1 MILQFHN
8 VILFKFQLFVTL
20 IHLIYKVVR
29 FIIMKNNYLI
39 LIVVLIAVFFATSSC
54 DKRKKWK
61 LPTDVGFKMD
71 INRST
76 SSNGKLVFT
85 SGTIILE
92 EFDFE
97 GEREQG
103 DDVYFTKSFPG
114 GLSIPF
120 DPNGNIAEL
129 DFDIPQGTYN
139 RISISFE
146 TFDDLG
152 DDNIVVNGT
161 YTNTSGTDYPIR
173 FEFKSAEYFD
183 IVAEDYSGSS
193 QIILDKDIAV
203 STKIQ
208 LDPIHWFQVV
218 STSLLDNADVVN
230 VGGTPTIV
238 ISEDEN
244 DDIFDLVVDR
254 LDESTEAVFQ

>member
-1 MILQFHN
+1 MRNIYSIL
-8 VILFKFQLFVTL
+8 TA
-20 IHLIYKVVR
+20 
-29 FIIMKNNYLI
+29 
-39 LIVVLIAVFFATSSC
+39 VLIAMFFASSTC
-54 DKRKKWK
+54 EKRKKWK

-71 INRST
+71 INRSIC
-76 SSNGKLVFT
+76 SNGKLVFT
-85 SGTIILE
+85 SGTIILA

-120 DPNGNIAEL
+120 DPNGAIAEL
-129 DFDIPQGTYN
+129 DFDIPQGTYT
-139 RISISFE
+139 RIAISFE

-161 YTNTSGTDYPIR
+161 YTNTSGTKYPIR
-173 FEFKSAEYFD
+173 FEFESSEYFS
-183 IVAEDYSGSS
+183 IVAEDYSGDS
-193 QIILDKDIAV
+193 QIVLDKDIAV
-203 STKIQ
+203 STKIL

-218 STSLLDNADVVN
+218 STSLLDDADLVS

>member
-1 MILQFHN
+1 
-8 VILFKFQLFVTL
+8 
-20 IHLIYKVVR
+20 
-29 FIIMKNNYLI
+29 MKNSYLI
-39 LIVVLIAVFFATSSC
+39 LIAVLIAVFFSFSSC

-76 SSNGKLVFT
+76 GSNGKLVFT
-85 SGTIILE
+85 SGPIILA

-120 DPNGNIAEL
+120 DPNGTIAEL

-139 RISISFE
+139 RIEISFE

-173 FEFKSAEYFD
+173 FEFKSAEYFS

-218 STSLLDNADVVN
+218 ST
-230 VGGTPTIV
+230 
-238 ISEDEN
+238 
-244 DDIFDLVVDR
+244 
-254 LDESTEAVFQ
+254 